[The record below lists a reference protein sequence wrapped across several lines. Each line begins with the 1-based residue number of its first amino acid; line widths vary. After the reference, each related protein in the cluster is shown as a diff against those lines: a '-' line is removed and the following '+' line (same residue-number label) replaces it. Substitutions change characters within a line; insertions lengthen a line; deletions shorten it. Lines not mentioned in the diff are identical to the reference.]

1 MIEIAISSELAAEHP
16 RFMSACL
23 ERGHQIE
30 VFESS
35 AAGPERA
42 AVAEPEASRGDG
54 RRGVQR
60 ER

>member
-1 MIEIAISSELAAEHP
+1 MIGIAISSELAAEHP
-16 RFMSACL
+16 RFMTECL
-23 ERGHQIE
+23 ERGRQVE

-35 AAGPERA
+35 ARVSERA
-42 AVAEPEASRGDG
+42 AVAEPDGSRGDG

>member
-16 RFMSACL
+16 RFMTECL
-23 ERGHQIE
+23 ERDRQVE

-35 AAGPERA
+35 AGASERA

>member
-16 RFMSACL
+16 RFVTACV
-23 ERGHQIE
+23 ERGHQVE

-35 AAGPERA
+35 AAVSERA
-42 AVAEPEASRGDG
+42 PVADPEASRGDG
-54 RRGVQR
+54 RRGVQS